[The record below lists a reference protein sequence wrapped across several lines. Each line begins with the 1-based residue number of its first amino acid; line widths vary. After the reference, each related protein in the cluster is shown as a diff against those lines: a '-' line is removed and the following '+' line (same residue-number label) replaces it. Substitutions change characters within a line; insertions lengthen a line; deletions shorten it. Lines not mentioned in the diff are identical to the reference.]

1 MTAAARI
8 TQADATPLPA
18 GSILDGLAQS
28 AGITV
33 PAASAVCPECL
44 APFRR
49 RHPRQLFCSPAHQ
62 KAWNKRMAVR
72 GAALCAFAMTGH
84 ITRNGT
90 RGEPEA
96 RDAGRHA
103 KSVAHTLIQR
113 WRDEDRRAGRMAMP
127 AYMARRIALGYAETD
142 YR

>member
-1 MTAAARI
+1 MIAPARI
-8 TQADATPLPA
+8 VQADATPLPA
-18 GSILDGLAQS
+18 GSILDGLAQN
-28 AGITV
+28 AGT
-33 PAASAVCPECL
+33 AASPASAACPECL

-62 KAWNKRMAVR
+62 MAVR

-96 RDAGRHA
+96 RNAGRHA

-113 WRDEDRRAGRMAMP
+113 WRDEDRAAGRMAMP